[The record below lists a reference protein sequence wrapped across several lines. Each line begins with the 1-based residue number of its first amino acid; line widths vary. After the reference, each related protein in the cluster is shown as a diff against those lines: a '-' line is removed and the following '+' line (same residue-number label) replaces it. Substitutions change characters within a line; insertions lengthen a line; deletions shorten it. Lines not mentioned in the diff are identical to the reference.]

1 LVLGPLLLLEAEG
14 GVEVMKESVADSSN
28 DSRWW
33 TALWRLNVPPKVRI
47 FLVATSEFFC
57 TDKARTE
64 VETH

>member
-1 LVLGPLLLLEAEG
+1 
-14 GVEVMKESVADSSN
+14 MKESVADSSN